1 MNPNLL
7 NNIYMMI
14 FLYIGLRYYF
24 YLYIYCIKS
33 IICTTSISLY
43 WLMVLA
49 IAQFS

>member
-7 NNIYMMI
+7 NNIYMII
-14 FLYIGLRYYF
+14 FFIYWFKVLF
-24 YLYIYCIKS
+24 YLYILCKEYYMYY
-33 IICTTSISLY
+33 TISLY

>member
-7 NNIYMMI
+7 NNIYMII

-24 YLYIYCIKS
+24 YLYILCKEYYMYY
-33 IICTTSISLY
+33 TISLY